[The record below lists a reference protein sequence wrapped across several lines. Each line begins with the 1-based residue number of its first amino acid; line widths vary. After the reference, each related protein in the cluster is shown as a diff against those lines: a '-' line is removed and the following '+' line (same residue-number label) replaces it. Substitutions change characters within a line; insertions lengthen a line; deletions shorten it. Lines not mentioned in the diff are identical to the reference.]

1 MIRPAKSID
10 AFALCDLLTDVHSRT
25 VYNGLEMDP
34 KAARKLFAQLAQRHG
49 GSHDGATFLTVLDR
63 KGVICGFVAGMLDRV
78 YHVGE
83 DLWATDVFICTAEG
97 EPVST
102 MKRLIDA
109 YVEWAESNSN
119 VYEVRLST
127 SYAAP
132 TGRRMEA
139 YFERMGFEE
148 CGKVYR
154 RANPNYAQSV
164 KQELAA

>member
-1 MIRPAKSID
+1 MIRAGKSID
-10 AFALCDLLTDVHSRT
+10 AFALADLLADVHSRT
-25 VYNGLEMDP
+25 VYNGLTLD
-34 KAARKLFAQLAQRHG
+34 ARHARKLFAQLAQRHG
-49 GSHDGATFLTVLDR
+49 GSHDGATCLFVLDR
-63 KGVICGFVAGMLDRV
+63 KGVISGFVAGMLDRV
-78 YHVGE
+78 YHVGD
-83 DLWATDVFICTAEG
+83 DLWSTDVFICTAKG

-109 YVEWAESNSN
+109 YVDWAEGNPA
-119 VYEVRLST
+119 VTEVRLST

-154 RANPNYAQSV
+154 RANPNFAQR